1 MAELTLEGLQK
12 QFDDLKKRVNILEGN
27 SKRKIDV
34 EPKAGNQFELAG
46 LKWKI
51 LDVLD
56 SGCMC
61 LAEKLE
67 KSMTFDSKCNDW
79 RTSELRQYLNND
91 FLRKLEK
98 EIGEENI
105 IEFERD
111 LLSADGQKEYE
122 KCKDKVSMLTLDEYR
137 KYRSLIPNEEYYWWL
152 LTPWSTPHNGYYKWM
167 AVVVPSGNV
176 VYGVCRNS
184 FGVRPVCIFSPSI
197 FAKEIKQ

>member
-1 MAELTLEGLQK
+1 MAELTLEELQQ
-12 QFDDLKKRVNILEGN
+12 QFNDLKKRVNILEGN

-51 LDVLD
+51 IDVLD
-56 SGCMC
+56 LGCMC
-61 LAEKLE
+61 LAEKSEL
-67 KSMTFDSKCNDW
+67 MRFDPDINDW
-79 RTSELRQYLNND
+79 RISELRQHLNSD
-91 FLRKLEK
+91 LLEK
-98 EIGEENI
+98 IENEIGEENVI
-105 IEFERD
+105 GFERD
-111 LLSADGQKEYE
+111 LLSVDGQNQYRA
-122 KCKDKVSMLTLDEYR
+122 CKDKVSLLTLDEYR

-167 AVVVPSGNV
+167 TVAVPSGNV

>member
-1 MAELTLEGLQK
+1 MAELTLEELQ
-12 QFDDLKKRVNILEGN
+12 QTVNDLKKRVNILEGN

-51 LDVLD
+51 IDVIDL
-56 SGCMC
+56 GCMC
-61 LAEKLE
+61 LAEKSEL
-67 KSMTFDSKCNDW
+67 MRFDPDTNDW
-79 RTSELRQYLNND
+79 RISELRQHLNSD
-91 FLRKLEK
+91 LLEK
-98 EIGEENI
+98 IENEIGEENI
-105 IEFERD
+105 IKFERD
-111 LLSADGQKEYE
+111 LLSVDGQNQYRA
-122 KCKDKVSMLTLDEYR
+122 CKDKVSLLTLDEYR
-137 KYRSLIPNEEYYWWL
+137 KCRSLIPNEEYYWWL
-152 LTPWSTPHNGYYKWM
+152 LTPWSTPCNEYYKWM

>member
-1 MAELTLEGLQK
+1 MAELTLEELQK
-12 QFDDLKKRVNILEGN
+12 QFNDLKKRVSILESN

-51 LDVLD
+51 IDVLD
-56 SGCMC
+56 LGCMC
-61 LAEKLE
+61 LAEKSEL
-67 KSMTFDSKCNDW
+67 MRFDPDINDW
-79 RTSELRQYLNND
+79 RISELRRHLNSD
-91 FLRKLEK
+91 LLEK
-98 EIGEENI
+98 IEYEIGEENVI
-105 IEFERD
+105 GFERD
-111 LLSADGQKEYE
+111 LLSVDGQNQYRA
-122 KCKDKVSMLTLDEYR
+122 CKDKVSLLTLDEYR

-167 AVVVPSGNV
+167 AVAVPSGNV

>member
-12 QFDDLKKRVNILEGN
+12 QFNELKKRVNILEGN
-27 SKRKIDV
+27 SKRKIEV
-34 EPKAGNQFELAG
+34 EPKAGNQFELVG

-56 SGCMC
+56 LGCMC
-61 LAEKLE
+61 LAEKSE
-67 KSMTFDSKCNDW
+67 SMRFDPDINDW
-79 RTSELRQYLNND
+79 RTSELRQCLNND

-111 LLSADGQKEYE
+111 LLSVDGQKEYE

-152 LTPWSTPHNGYYKWM
+152 LTPWSTPCNGYCKWTT
-167 AVVVPSGNV
+167 VVLPSGNI
-176 VYGVCRNS
+176 YGDVCRSSN
-184 FGVRPVCIFSPSI
+184 GVRPVCIFSPSI
-197 FAKEIKQ
+197 FESKEK

>member
-12 QFDDLKKRVNILEGN
+12 QFNELKRRVNILEGN
-27 SKRKIDV
+27 SKRKIEV

-51 LDVLD
+51 IEVSDF
-56 SGCMC
+56 GCMC

-67 KSMTFDSKCNDW
+67 KSMTFDSNCNDW

-111 LLSADGQKEYE
+111 LLSVDGQKEYE
-122 KCKDKVSMLTLDEYR
+122 KCKDKVSMLALDEYR

-152 LTPWSTPHNGYYKWM
+152 LTPWSTPCNEYYKW
-167 AVVVPSGNV
+167 ATVVLPSG
-176 VYGVCRNS
+176 S
-184 FGVRPVCIFSPSI
+184 FSCNICDIGSGVRPVCILKSNI
-197 FAKEIKQ
+197 FVSKGE

>member
-12 QFDDLKKRVNILEGN
+12 QFNELKKRVNILEGN
-27 SKRKIDV
+27 SKRKIEV
-34 EPKAGNQFELAG
+34 EPKAGNQFELVG

-56 SGCMC
+56 LGCMC
-61 LAEKLE
+61 LAERSE
-67 KSMTFDSKCNDW
+67 SMRFDPDINDW
-79 RTSELRQYLNND
+79 RTSELRQCLNND

-111 LLSADGQKEYE
+111 LLSVDGQKEYE

-137 KYRSLIPNEEYYWWL
+137 KYRSLIQNEEYYWWL
-152 LTPWSTPHNGYYKWM
+152 LTPWSTPCNGYCKWT
-167 AVVVPSGNV
+167 AVVLPSGRIY
-176 VYGVCRNS
+176 YGNCGSSN
-184 FGVRPVCIFSPSI
+184 GVRPFCIFSPSI
-197 FAKEIKQ
+197 FESKEK

>member
-1 MAELTLEGLQK
+1 MAELTLEELQK
-12 QFDDLKKRVNILEGN
+12 QFNDLKKRVSILESN

-51 LDVLD
+51 IDVLD
-56 SGCMC
+56 LGCMC
-61 LAEKLE
+61 LAEKSE
-67 KSMTFDSKCNDW
+67 KSMTFDSNCNDW

-111 LLSADGQKEYE
+111 LLSVDGQKEYE

-137 KYRSLIPNEEYYWWL
+137 KCRSLIPNEEYYWWL
-152 LTPWSTPHNGYYKWM
+152 LTPWSTSHSGYYTLTT
-167 AVVVPSGNV
+167 VVLPSGLIDS
-176 VYGVCRNS
+176 YYCS
-184 FGVRPVCIFSPSI
+184 YSYGVRPVCIFSPSI
-197 FAKEIKQ
+197 FESKEK

>member
-1 MAELTLEGLQK
+1 MAELTLEELQQ
-12 QFDDLKKRVNILEGN
+12 QFNDLKKRVSILEGN
-27 SKRKIDV
+27 SKRKIHV

-51 LDVLD
+51 IDVLD
-56 SGCMC
+56 LGCMC

-67 KSMTFDSKCNDW
+67 KSMTFDSNCNDW

-111 LLSADGQKEYE
+111 LLSVDGQKEYE
-122 KCKDKVSMLTLDEYR
+122 KCKDKVSMLALDEYR

-152 LTPWSTPHNGYYKWM
+152 LTPWSTPHNKYYKWTT
-167 AVVVPSGNV
+167 VVLPSGYIYYYYCY
-176 VYGVCRNS
+176 YGR
-184 FGVRPVCIFSPSI
+184 GVRPVCIFSPLI
-197 FAKEIKQ
+197 FESKEK

>member
-1 MAELTLEGLQK
+1 MAELTLEALQ
-12 QFDDLKKRVNILEGN
+12 QQLNDLKKRVNILEGN
-27 SKRKIDV
+27 SKRKIGI

-46 LKWKI
+46 INWKI
-51 LDVLD
+51 IGVSDF
-56 SGCMC
+56 GCMC

-67 KSMTFDSKCNDW
+67 KSMTFDLNCNDW

-111 LLSADGQKEYE
+111 LLSVDGQNQYRA
-122 KCKDKVSMLTLDEYR
+122 CKDKVSLLTLDEYR

-152 LTPWSTPHNGYYKWM
+152 LTPWSTECNGYSLGVT
-167 AVVVPSGNV
+167 VVLPSGNV
-176 VYGVCRNS
+176 NGYICDGRG
-184 FGVRPVCIFSPSI
+184 GVRPVCIFSPSI
-197 FAKEIKQ
+197 FESKEK

>member
-12 QFDDLKKRVNILEGN
+12 QFNELKRRVNILEGN
-27 SKRKIDV
+27 SKRKIEV
-34 EPKAGNQFELAG
+34 EPKTGNQFELAG

-51 LDVLD
+51 IEVSDF
-56 SGCMC
+56 GCMC

-67 KSMTFDSKCNDW
+67 KSMTFDSNCNDW

-111 LLSADGQKEYE
+111 LLSVDGQKEYE

-152 LTPWSTPHNGYYKWM
+152 LTPWSTPCNEYYKW
-167 AVVVPSGNV
+167 ATVVLPSGYVN
-176 VYGVCRNS
+176 YGYCYGCY
-184 FGVRPVCIFSPSI
+184 GVRPVCIFSPSI
-197 FAKEIKQ
+197 FESKEK

>member
-12 QFDDLKKRVNILEGN
+12 QFNELKRRVNILEGN

-51 LDVLD
+51 FDVLD

-61 LAEKLE
+61 LVERLE
-67 KSMTFDSKCNDW
+67 STRFDPDINDW
-79 RTSELRQYLNND
+79 RISELRRHLNSD
-91 FLRKLEK
+91 LLEK
-98 EIGEENI
+98 IEDEIGEENVI
-105 IEFERD
+105 RFERD
-111 LLSADGQKEYE
+111 LLSVDGQNQYRA
-122 KCKDKVSMLTLDEYR
+122 CKDKVSLLTLDEYR

-152 LTPWSTPHNGYYKWM
+152 LTPWSTPRNGYYKWM

>member
-1 MAELTLEGLQK
+1 MAELTLEELQQ
-12 QFDDLKKRVNILEGN
+12 QFNDLKKRVNILEGN

-51 LDVLD
+51 IDVLD
-56 SGCMC
+56 LGCMC
-61 LAEKLE
+61 LAEKSEL
-67 KSMTFDSKCNDW
+67 MRFDPDINDW
-79 RTSELRQYLNND
+79 RISELRQYLNSD
-91 FLRKLEK
+91 LLEK
-98 EIGEENI
+98 IENEIGEENI
-105 IEFERD
+105 IKFERD
-111 LLSADGQKEYE
+111 LLSVDGQNQYRA
-122 KCKDKVSMLTLDEYR
+122 CKDKVSLLTLDEYR
-137 KYRSLIPNEEYYWWL
+137 KCRSLIPNEEYYWWL
-152 LTPWSTPHNGYYKWM
+152 LTPWSTPCNEYYKWM

>member
-1 MAELTLEGLQK
+1 MAELTLEELQQ
-12 QFDDLKKRVNILEGN
+12 QFNDLKKRVNILEGN

-51 LDVLD
+51 IDVLD
-56 SGCMC
+56 LGCMC
-61 LAEKLE
+61 LAEKSEL
-67 KSMTFDSKCNDW
+67 MRFDPDINDW
-79 RTSELRQYLNND
+79 RISELRQHLNSD
-91 FLRKLEK
+91 LLEK
-98 EIGEENI
+98 IENEIGEENVI
-105 IEFERD
+105 GFERD
-111 LLSADGQKEYE
+111 LLSVDGQNQYRA
-122 KCKDKVSMLTLDEYR
+122 CKDKVSLLTLDEYR

-167 AVVVPSGNV
+167 AVAVPSGNV

>member
-12 QFDDLKKRVNILEGN
+12 QFNELKKRVNILEGN
-27 SKRKIDV
+27 SKRKIEV
-34 EPKAGNQFELAG
+34 EPKAGNQFELVG

-56 SGCMC
+56 LGCMC
-61 LAEKLE
+61 LAERSE
-67 KSMTFDSKCNDW
+67 SMRFDPDINDW
-79 RTSELRQYLNND
+79 RTSELRQCLNND

-111 LLSADGQKEYE
+111 LLSVDGQNQYRA
-122 KCKDKVSMLTLDEYR
+122 CKDKVSLLTLDEYR

-152 LTPWSTPHNGYYKWM
+152 LTPWSTGCNGYSLGV
-167 AVVVPSGNV
+167 AVVLPSGGFGN
-176 VYGVCRNS
+176 GNCGCS
-184 FGVRPVCIFSPSI
+184 SGVRPVCIFSPSI
-197 FAKEIKQ
+197 FESKEK

>member
-1 MAELTLEGLQK
+1 MAELTLEELQQ
-12 QFDDLKKRVNILEGN
+12 QFNDLKKRVNILEGN
-27 SKRKIDV
+27 SKRKIDA

-46 LKWKI
+46 LKWEI
-51 LDVLD
+51 IDVSDL
-56 SGCMC
+56 GYMC

-67 KSMTFDSKCNDW
+67 KSMTFDLNCNDW
-79 RTSELRQYLNND
+79 RTSGLRQYLNND

-111 LLSADGQKEYE
+111 LLSVDGQKEYG

-152 LTPWSTPHNGYYKWM
+152 LTPWSTPCNEYYKWT
-167 AVVVPSGNV
+167 AVVLPSGCI
-176 VYGVCRNS
+176 YCDYCYNS
-184 FGVRPVCIFSPSI
+184 NGVRPVCIFSPSI
-197 FAKEIKQ
+197 FESKEK

>member
-1 MAELTLEGLQK
+1 MAELTLEELQQ
-12 QFDDLKKRVNILEGN
+12 QFNDLKKRVNILEGN
-27 SKRKIDV
+27 SKKIDV

-51 LDVLD
+51 IDVLD
-56 SGCMC
+56 LGCMC

-67 KSMTFDSKCNDW
+67 KSMTFDSNCNDW

-98 EIGEENI
+98 KIGEENI

-111 LLSADGQKEYE
+111 LLSVDGQKEYE
-122 KCKDKVSMLTLDEYR
+122 KCKDKVSMLALDEYR
-137 KYRSLIPNEEYYWWL
+137 KCRSLIPNEEYYWWL
-152 LTPWSTPHNGYYKWM
+152 LTPWSTPCNEYYKWA

-184 FGVRPVCIFSPSI
+184 FGVRPVCIFSSSI
-197 FAKEIKQ
+197 FALKGES

>member
-12 QFDDLKKRVNILEGN
+12 QFNELKRRVNILEGN
-27 SKRKIDV
+27 SKRKIEV

-61 LAEKLE
+61 LAEKSEL
-67 KSMTFDSKCNDW
+67 MRFDPDINDW
-79 RTSELRQYLNND
+79 RISELRQHLNSD
-91 FLRKLEK
+91 LLEK
-98 EIGEENI
+98 IENEIGEGNV

-111 LLSADGQKEYE
+111 LLSVDGQNQYRA
-122 KCKDKVSMLTLDEYR
+122 CKDKVSLLTLDEYR

-152 LTPWSTPHNGYYKWM
+152 LTPWSTPCNEYYKWM

>member
-1 MAELTLEGLQK
+1 MAELTLEALQQ
-12 QFDDLKKRVNILEGN
+12 QFNDLKKRVSILEGN

-51 LDVLD
+51 IDVLD
-56 SGCMC
+56 LGCMC

-67 KSMTFDSKCNDW
+67 KSMTFDSNCNDW

-111 LLSADGQKEYE
+111 LLSVDGQKEYE
-122 KCKDKVSMLTLDEYR
+122 KCKDKVSMLALDEYR
-137 KYRSLIPNEEYYWWL
+137 KYRSLIPNEECCWWL
-152 LTPWSTPHNGYYKWM
+152 LTPWSTSHSGYYTWTT
-167 AVVVPSGNV
+167 VVLPSG
-176 VYGVCRNS
+176 YGNCNICNGS
-184 FGVRPVCIFSPSI
+184 SGVRPVCIFSPLI
-197 FAKEIKQ
+197 FESKEK